1 MGCVKEKLDVVI
13 ADDNERILQLLNDIL
28 SNDDEIEVVGMAR
41 NGEEAVNV
49 ITTKQPD
56 VVLVDIIMP
65 KLDGLAVMDKVN
77 KEDTLKK
84 KAGICG
90 SVGGR
95 QRIHN
100 G

>member
-84 KAGICG
+84 KPAF
-90 SVGGR
+90 VVL
-95 QRIHN
+95 
-100 G
+100 